1 MTLLRTTD
9 FIARCSVCGWH
20 EIRHREFLQTWVGLG
35 KSRSGPVVFCSEE
48 HKAQYAE
55 GHPDDGKGA

>member
-1 MTLLRTTD
+1 
-9 FIARCSVCGWH
+9 VCGWH